1 VVVEAAERSGA
12 LITARLAGELGREV
26 YAVPGNVSAE
36 GSQGTNGLI
45 RDGARLIQ
53 GWEDVVAEW
62 PADLR
67 EALRPVLASEPS
79 SRGDVPEVPA
89 PEASALLAL
98 LGEEP
103 VAIDTLVEQ
112 SRLPS
117 GQASAELITL
127 ELRGLVRRIDGQR
140 YIRS

>member
-1 VVVEAAERSGA
+1 V
-12 LITARLAGELGREV
+12 
-26 YAVPGNVSAE
+26 
-36 GSQGTNGLI
+36 
-45 RDGARLIQ
+45 
-53 GWEDVVAEW
+53 
-62 PADLR
+62 
-67 EALRPVLASEPS
+67 
-79 SRGDVPEVPA
+79 
-89 PEASALLAL
+89 PEASAFLSL

-117 GQASAELITL
+117 GQASAELVAL

>member
-1 VVVEAAERSGA
+1 M
-12 LITARLAGELGREV
+12 ARGSPRGLA
-26 YAVPGNVSAE
+26 P
-36 GSQGTNGLI
+36 
-45 RDGARLIQ
+45 GARLRTV
-53 GWEDVVAEW
+53 E
-62 PADLR
+62 
-67 EALRPVLASEPS
+67 
-79 SRGDVPEVPA
+79 PEVPVR
-89 PEASALLAL
+89 EASALLSL

-117 GQASAELITL
+117 GQASAELIAL